1 MRVIL
6 ADDSTLFREGVA
18 LILTQRGLEVV
29 GQVAGAPELLELA
42 ARMSP
47 DVAIV
52 DVRMPPTQTTEGLE
66 AAIELRRMRPG
77 IGVLVLSQH
86 VETSYAMQLLGEDA
100 SGVGYLLKDRV
111 DQLDHF
117 VEAVRTVGSGGSVID
132 PTVVGRLMRRQ
143 RENNPL
149 DRLTPREL
157 DVLAL
162 VAEGRSNSAIAE
174 CLAVAEKTVQTHVAS
189 ILMKLDLQPT
199 EDDHRRILAVL
210 TYLRATPN
218 HLTTGPTSSPA

>member
-1 MRVIL
+1 VRVIL

-18 LILTQRGLEVV
+18 RILAERGMEVV
-29 GQVAGAPELLELA
+29 AQVATAPELLELA
-42 ARMSP
+42 ATITP

-66 AAIELRRMRPG
+66 AAIELRRMRSG

-86 VETSYAMQLLGEDA
+86 VDAMQLLGDDA

-111 DQLDHF
+111 DQLDDF
-117 VEAVRTVGSGGSVID
+117 VDAVRSVGSGGSVID
-132 PTVVGRLMRRQ
+132 PSVVSRLIRRE

-149 DRLTPREL
+149 DRLTLREL

-162 VAEGRSNSAIAE
+162 VAEGRSNSAIGESLNMAE
-174 CLAVAEKTVQTHVAS
+174 RTVQTHVAS
-189 ILMKLDLQPT
+189 ILTKLDLQPAG
-199 EDDHRRILAVL
+199 DDHRRILAVL
-210 TYLRATPN
+210 TYLRATVN
-218 HLTTGPTSSPA
+218 R

>member
-18 LILTQRGLEVV
+18 RILAERGMEVV
-29 GQVAGAPELLELA
+29 AQVATAPELLELA
-42 ARMSP
+42 ATITP

-66 AAIELRRMRPG
+66 AAIELRRMRSG

-86 VETSYAMQLLGEDA
+86 VETAYAMQLLGDDA

-111 DQLDHF
+111 DQLDDF
-117 VEAVRTVGSGGSVID
+117 VDAVRSVGGGGSVID
-132 PTVVGRLMRRQ
+132 PSVVSRLIRRE
-143 RENNPL
+143 RENNAL
-149 DRLTPREL
+149 DRLTQREL

-162 VAEGRSNSAIAE
+162 VAEGRSNSAIGE
-174 CLAVAEKTVQTHVAS
+174 SLNVAERTVQTHVAS
-189 ILMKLDLQPT
+189 ILTKLDLQPAG
-199 EDDHRRILAVL
+199 DDHRRILAVL
-210 TYLRATPN
+210 TYLRATAN
-218 HLTTGPTSSPA
+218 R

>member
-18 LILTQRGLEVV
+18 RILAERGMQVV
-29 GQVAGAPELLELA
+29 AQVATPSELLGLA
-42 ARMSP
+42 ASSKP

-77 IGVLVLSQH
+77 TGVLVLSHH
-86 VETSYAMQLLGEDA
+86 VETAYAMQLLGDDA

-111 DQLDHF
+111 DQLDAF
-117 VEAVRTVGSGGSVID
+117 VEAVRSVGSGGSVID
-132 PTVVGRLMRRQ
+132 PAVVSRLMRRE
-143 RENNPL
+143 RDNNPL

-162 VAEGRSNSAIAE
+162 VAEGRSNSAIGE
-174 CLAVAEKTVQTHVAS
+174 TLAVAERTVQAHVAS
-189 ILMKLDLQPT
+189 ILMKLDLQPAA
-199 EDDHRRILAVL
+199 DDHRRILAVL
-210 TYLRATPN
+210 TYLRAT
-218 HLTTGPTSSPA
+218 LRG

>member
-18 LILTQRGLEVV
+18 RILTERGVEVV
-29 GQVAGAPELLELA
+29 AQVATAPELLELSTRCA
-42 ARMSP
+42 P
-47 DVAIV
+47 DLAIV

-66 AAIELRRMRPG
+66 AAIELRRMRAG
-77 IGVLVLSQH
+77 IGVLVLSHH
-86 VETSYAMQLLGEDA
+86 VETAYAMQLLGDDA

-111 DQLDHF
+111 DQLDEF
-117 VEAVRTVGSGGSVID
+117 VEAVRSVGSGGSVID
-132 PTVVGRLMRRQ
+132 PAVVSRLMRRQ

-157 DVLAL
+157 GVLAL
-162 VAEGRSNSAIAE
+162 VAEGRSNSAIGQS
-174 CLAVAEKTVQTHVAS
+174 LAVAEKTVQTHVAS
-189 ILMKLDLQPT
+189 ILMKLDLQPA

-218 HLTTGPTSSPA
+218 R

>member
-18 LILTQRGLEVV
+18 RILVERDIDVV
-29 GQVAGAPELLELA
+29 AQVATAPELLKVA
-42 ARMSP
+42 ASLIP
-47 DVAIV
+47 DMAIV

-66 AAIELRRMRPG
+66 AAIELRRMRVG
-77 IGVLVLSQH
+77 IGVMVLSHH
-86 VETSYAMQLLGEDA
+86 VETAYAMQLLGDDA

-111 DQLDHF
+111 DELDEF
-117 VEAVRTVGSGGSVID
+117 VQAVRSVGSGGSVID
-132 PTVVGRLMRRQ
+132 PAVVSRLMRRP

-162 VAEGRSNSAIAE
+162 VAEGRSNSAIGQS
-174 CLAVAEKTVQTHVAS
+174 LAVAEKTVQTHVAS
-189 ILMKLDLQPT
+189 ILMKLDLQPA

-218 HLTTGPTSSPA
+218 R

>member
-18 LILTQRGLEVV
+18 RILAERDIDVV
-29 GQVAGAPELLELA
+29 AQVGTAPELLEVA
-42 ARMSP
+42 ASLIP
-47 DVAIV
+47 DMAIV

-66 AAIELRRMRPG
+66 AAIELRRMRMG
-77 IGVLVLSQH
+77 IGVMVLSHH
-86 VETSYAMQLLGEDA
+86 VETAYAMQLLGDDA

-111 DQLDHF
+111 DELDDF
-117 VEAVRTVGSGGSVID
+117 VQAIRTVGSGGSVID
-132 PTVVGRLMRRQ
+132 PAVVSRLMRRQ

-149 DRLTPREL
+149 ARLTSREL

-162 VAEGRSNSAIAE
+162 VAEGRSNSAIGQS
-174 CLAVAEKTVQTHVAS
+174 LAVAEKTVQTHVAS
-189 ILMKLDLQPT
+189 ILMKLDLQPA

-218 HLTTGPTSSPA
+218 R